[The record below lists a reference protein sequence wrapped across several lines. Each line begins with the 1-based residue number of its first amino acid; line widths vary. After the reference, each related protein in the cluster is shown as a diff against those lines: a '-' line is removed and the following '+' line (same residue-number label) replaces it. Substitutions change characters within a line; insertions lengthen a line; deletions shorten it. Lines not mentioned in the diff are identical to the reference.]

1 MKSRRVKQH
10 PVLGR
15 IPSRRQVE
23 IEVDGRRITALEG
36 EPVAAALLANKIR
49 IFRYTPRKN
58 QPRGIFCAVG
68 QCTDC
73 AMMVDGIPNVRTCIT
88 PVREKMK
95 IQTQIGWGSSSGI
108 FSSPINFPPEDEKVI
123 TSCIELAIV
132 GAGPA
137 GLSAAIEAARQGV
150 NVTVLDESS
159 CPGGQLSKQIHK
171 FFGSQEHWAGTRG
184 REIGHQLLKEARELG
199 VEVKLETPVV
209 GIFPEHQ
216 LCYVHRNRS
225 YFLKAEAIVLATGA
239 SENPLVFPGSTL
251 PGVMGA
257 GATQTMVNLHR
268 VLPGEKV
275 LMVGAGNVGL
285 IIAFQLLQAG
295 ARVMAVVEAMSTIGG
310 YGVHAS
316 KLRREGIPIFVSHT
330 VKEALGEKEV
340 EGAVVVALDKDGHHY
355 PGTEKFFPVD
365 LICLA
370 VGLSPLVEL
379 AVIAGCRC
387 AYLPSLGGYV
397 PLHSED
403 METTFQGIYVAGDV
417 AGVEEASTAMEEGR
431 LAGIAAAERL
441 GYLPREYGYL
451 IKEDIRR
458 RLQMLRAGPFDK
470 LRQETKQ
477 QIISFYHKYMVK
489 KSCLNAEV

>member
-1 MKSRRVKQH
+1 MKSHRVRQH
-10 PVLGR
+10 PILGR
-15 IPSRRQVE
+15 IPSRRRVE

-36 EPVAAALLANKIR
+36 EPVAAALLANGIR
-49 IFRYTPRKN
+49 IFRYTPRRN

-73 AMMVDGIPNVRTCIT
+73 AMVVDGIPNVRTCIT
-88 PVREKMK
+88 PVRGKMK
-95 IQTQIGWGSSSGI
+95 IQTQMGWGPSSGI
-108 FSSPINFPPEDEKVI
+108 FSSRENFSPQDGKV
-123 TSCIELAIV
+123 TTHGRELVVV

-150 NVTVLDESS
+150 KVTVLDENLA
-159 CPGGQLSKQIHK
+159 PGGQLFKQIHK

-184 REIGHQLLKEARELG
+184 REIGHQLLKEAKELG

-216 LCYVHRNRS
+216 LCYVYQNRS
-225 YFLKAEAIVLATGA
+225 YFLKAKALILATGA

-257 GATQTMVNLHR
+257 GAAQTMVNLHR

-285 IIAFQLLQAG
+285 IIAYQLLQAG
-295 ARVMAVVEAMSTIGG
+295 ARVIAVVEAMSTIGG

-316 KLRREGIPIFVSHT
+316 KLRRQGVPIFVSHT
-330 VKEALGEKEV
+330 VKEAVGEKEV
-340 EGAVVVALDKDGHHY
+340 EGAVVVGLDEEGH
-355 PGTEKFFPVD
+355 PRTGSEKFFPVD

-379 AVIAGCRC
+379 AAIAGCRC
-387 AYLPSLGGYV
+387 AYLPFLGGYV

-403 METTFQGIYVAGDV
+403 METTLPGIYVAGDL

-431 LAGIAAAERL
+431 LAGIAVAEKL
-441 GYLPREYGYL
+441 GYLRREYSYQ
-451 IKEDIRR
+451 IKKDIWQ

-470 LRQETKQ
+470 LRQEAKQ
-477 QIISFYHKYMVK
+477 EIISLYHKYKVEK
-489 KSCLNAEV
+489 L